1 MLKPFATTR
10 LVTYYFIQCYHQL
23 HSSDSPNSTYHW
35 HVPRKWMGSAITAIT
50 FPYFLT
56 DKERYNPLD
65 YFRMAIIEELRFFF
79 FWRVEDPAGNQKLWV
94 KWCEVLKNKV
104 CGLRRK
110 EVKIYI
116 RHSQKN
122 LRHYIC
128 SAIFKGVFRTHVNIL
143 HGAFLRN
150 QLTAFAC

>member
-1 MLKPFATTR
+1 MPQLSQR
-10 LVTYYFIQCYHQL
+10 LFIYFKKDRNIFLSFILYLNIFVNFKTIQYYKTCNLFFVDCYHQL

-35 HVPRKWMGSAITAIT
+35 HVPNKWMGSNITAIT
-50 FPYFLT
+50 FRYFLT

-116 RHSQKN
+116 RHS
-122 LRHYIC
+122 
-128 SAIFKGVFRTHVNIL
+128 
-143 HGAFLRN
+143 
-150 QLTAFAC
+150 